1 MTSSKASSTPHSSP
15 PAGGR
20 RTDDPPTPPSP
31 AYALS
36 KPVFFVSAGII
47 LLAVGFA
54 LILPDAFNAA
64 ISTLNS
70 TVVSSIGWYYVL
82 IVTAFVAFGIVVAAS
97 RMGNIKLGKDD
108 DEPEF
113 SMFSW
118 FAMLFAAGMG
128 IGLVFWGA
136 AEPLTFYSENGAPPN
151 AAGLADPDRAERA
164 LGQTF
169 LHWGLHAWGIYVVVG
184 LAVAYAVHRKGR
196 PVSIRWALEPV
207 LGKRTDTWIGD
218 VIDIIAL
225 VGTLFGI
232 ATSLGFGVNQIAAGL
247 DHLGVLPNSTLVQVI
262 IILVVTALAT
272 LSAASG
278 VDKGIKI
285 LSNLNMGL
293 AALLLITVLILGPT
307 LFLLRD
313 VVSNVGYYLQNFL
326 QLSFQTLPFR
336 GEEGATWINGWT
348 TFYWGWWISWSP
360 FVGVFIAR
368 ISKGRTI
375 REFVTGVL
383 LVPTALTFLWFT
395 IMGGTALYESVI
407 EGVDFTGGTG
417 DIDPNTALFDTFS
430 QLPAGALLSGVA
442 VILVS
447 IFFITSADSG
457 AFVMDMI
464 AHKGNPNPPR
474 ITRIF
479 WASTSGIIA
488 AALIWVSSLSSD
500 GASGMEGLQ
509 ALALLSALP
518 FSVVMIGMTFSL
530 WRSLSREVKVIERLE
545 LRIRQR
551 EFMERYSEE
560 LTDEIS
566 DRVEDRFAE
575 QVEAQV
581 AEHLS
586 TYTGEVPVVPA
597 AEDGAARSRRRGPRN
612 PFGKGS

>member
-1 MTSSKASSTPHSSP
+1 MNPSKDQSSP
-15 PAGGR
+15 RAT
-20 RTDDPPTPPSP
+20 TDHATPPNDASAP
-31 AYALS
+31 PGAPGYSLS
-36 KPVFFVSAGII
+36 KPVFFVAAGVI
-47 LLAVGFA
+47 LLAVAFA
-54 LILPDAFNAA
+54 LLLPDAFNAT

-82 IVTAFVAFGIVVAAS
+82 IVTAFVFFCIVLAAS
-97 RMGNIKLGKDD
+97 RMGDIRLGKDD

-113 SMFSW
+113 SLFSW

-136 AEPLTFYSENGAPPN
+136 AEPLTFYSEAGAPPN
-151 AAGLADPDRAERA
+151 AAALPDPDRAERA

-196 PVSIRWALEPV
+196 PVSIRWALEPI

-218 VIDIIAL
+218 LIDIIAL

-247 DHLGVLPNSTLVQVI
+247 DHLGVLPNSTPVQVI
-262 IILVVTALAT
+262 IIVVVTGLAT

-278 VDKGIKI
+278 VDKGIKL
-285 LSNLNMGL
+285 LSNMNMAL
-293 AALLLITVLILGPT
+293 AALLLIAVLILGPT

-313 VVSNVGYYLQNFL
+313 VVSNIGYYLQSFL

-336 GEEGATWINGWT
+336 GEDGATWISSWT

-368 ISKGRTI
+368 ISKGRTV
-375 REFVTGVL
+375 REFITGVL

-395 IMGGTALYESVI
+395 IMGGTALYNSVLK
-407 EGVDFTGGTG
+407 GVDFTGGTG
-417 DIDPNTALFDTFS
+417 EIDENTALFDSFAH
-430 QLPAGALLSGVA
+430 LPAGALLSGIA
-442 VILVS
+442 VVLVS

-464 AHKGNPNPPR
+464 AHKGDPNPPR

-479 WASTSGIIA
+479 WASASGLIA
-488 AALIWVSSLSSD
+488 ASLIWVSSLSD
-500 GASGMEGLQ
+500 GDSGMEGLQ

-518 FSVVMIGMTFSL
+518 FSVVMIGMTISL
-530 WRSLSREVKVIERLE
+530 WRSLGDEVKVIEKLE
-545 LRIRQR
+545 LRLRQR
-551 EFMERYSEE
+551 EFIERYSEE
-560 LTDEIS
+560 LTDEVS
-566 DRVEDRFAE
+566 GRVEDRVAE

-581 AEHLS
+581 SEHLS
-586 TYTGEVPVVPA
+586 TYTAEMPVAPVEESEPWR
-597 AEDGAARSRRRGPRN
+597 GSRRRGPRN
-612 PFGKGS
+612 PFSRDS